1 MLPPD
6 STCSPTKG
14 IVMRPFIRL
23 VLSIAAAVILQAPA
37 FAQSGQGAEQL
48 NQFLRALQ
56 GLQQPRQP
64 TAASADPAPVPS
76 QSARGP
82 YSPEHL
88 QALINGARQ
97 ARSQRSDL
105 QAYQLCDR
113 AAFDLFPGVEPKKIG
128 LHEMKKECTAQ
139 LDRELQEEGER
150 YAAAAEAQR
159 QAKAAKIAAEER
171 AEAEKQEAE
180 ESALLADLRSGRRK
194 PQNCPQWAAA
204 RGQEPDS
211 FGAPVTRVS
220 LQPPSGVG
228 RFLGRV
234 ERIEARTMLLSD
246 QPIIKFHGTPQGYI
260 VINIDK
266 ASTIFDGETIRVGTI
281 VAGYATQQSART
293 IRMTDGSGAQAPVL
307 NVVCI
312 HALN

>member
-1 MLPPD
+1 
-6 STCSPTKG
+6 
-14 IVMRPFIRL
+14 MRLFIRL
-23 VLSIAAAVILQAPA
+23 VLSIAAAAIPQAPA
-37 FAQSGQGAEQL
+37 FAQTGRGAEQL
-48 NQFLRALQ
+48 NQLFRALQ
-56 GLQQPRQP
+56 GLQQPQP
-64 TAASADPAPVPS
+64 TPPAVPADQAPGPS
-76 QSARGP
+76 QSTSGP

-113 AAFDLFPGVEPKKIG
+113 AAFDLFAGVEPRRIG

-139 LDRELQEEGER
+139 LDRELEEERQR

-159 QAKAAKIAAEER
+159 QAKAAQAAAKEQ
-171 AEAEKQEAE
+171 AEAEKKKAE

-194 PQNCPQWAAA
+194 PENCPQWAVAK
-204 RGQEPDS
+204 GQEPDS
-211 FGAPVTRVS
+211 LGAPVTQVS
-220 LQPPSGVG
+220 LQPPSGIG

-260 VINIDK
+260 VINIGN

-281 VAGYATQQSART
+281 VGGYATQQSART